1 MSDRASEE
9 GEGASPAPSELTEVR
24 VTFTGT
30 AGELWPIVL
39 VNLVLNIITLSFYR
53 FWARTSVRRYLWDRT
68 LINDEPLEYTGTGKE
83 LFLGF
88 LLVLGVIFLP
98 LAVAL
103 IAVQIFFGPETFTAI
118 TGLLYFPLLF
128 LLGAAV
134 YRAWGY
140 RLSRTMWRGIRFGLT
155 GSWVKYGFKF
165 VGFLLLTV
173 MSYGWAYPWMVM
185 RLSDQEMNNTW
196 IGGEKFDFKGSASS
210 LYGRFTA
217 VWFGGILGIFV
228 LFALIF
234 TVVAVLAA
242 AGTSDAE
249 DPVASVGPAL
259 VILPILL
266 YVVFIFYFVLL
277 QSFFT
282 ARYLSVLMASLSL
295 KNLSFTLNAT
305 AWSYA
310 GLEIVNMLITIV
322 TLGFGVPFAQM
333 RRFRYFCDRLSIQG
347 EIDLAAIEQSALEGP
362 SIGEGLADAFD
373 IGAI

>member
-1 MSDRASEE
+1 MSEE
-9 GEGASPAPSELTEVR
+9 GEGASSALSELTEIR

-98 LAVAL
+98 LVVAL
-103 IAVQIFFGPETFTAI
+103 IAVQIFFGPETVTAI
-118 TGLLYFPLLF
+118 TGLLYLPFLF

-134 YRAWGY
+134 YRAWRY

-165 VGFLLLTV
+165 VGFLLLSV

-185 RLSDQEMNNTW
+185 RLADQEMNNTW
-196 IGGEKFDFKGSASS
+196 IGGEKFAFKGSASS

-228 LFALIF
+228 FFTLIF
-234 TVVAVLAA
+234 AVFGILAL
-242 AGTSDAE
+242 AGSGDAE
-249 DPVASVGPAL
+249 DQVTTSSAAL
-259 VILPILL
+259 IILPILL
-266 YVVFIFYFVLL
+266 YVVFMVLFVML
-277 QSFFT
+277 QSFFA
-282 ARYLSVLMASLSL
+282 ARYLSVLMASLTL

-310 GLEIVNMLITIV
+310 GLEIVNMLITLV

-333 RRFRYFCDRLSIQG
+333 RRFRYFCERLSVEG
-347 EIDLAAIEQSALEGP
+347 KIDLAAIEQSALEGP